1 MKKIMLILLAIV
13 IVISCISCNKEEA
26 KSSDVIG
33 CEFPDTFSD
42 ENEFL
47 QYIVEAQKT
56 LTDDNISVNATS
68 NNMTLP
74 IPKLIKEGYAFSYGF
89 ESNND
94 WNFMFPTDE
103 YSPEEPTFSGYI
115 ISVCKNLNTFDIVAD
130 QFGVT
135 AIDNYANHK
144 TTNTNMM
151 IINMENRL
159 VSIQSRGSA
168 PVIDTPEKL
177 SEYFVFEDYIIEN
190 DNSNVVTE

>member
-1 MKKIMLILLAIV
+1 MKKIMLMLLAIV

-26 KSSDVIG
+26 KNSDVVD
-33 CEFPDTFSD
+33 CEISYTFSD

-74 IPKLIKEGYAFSYGF
+74 IPKLIKEGYVFLYG
-89 ESNND
+89 EEGNND
-94 WNFMFPTDE
+94 WHFLFVTDE

-130 QFGVT
+130 HLGVT

-144 TTNTNMM
+144 TPNTKYSLNFSG
-151 IINMENRL
+151 
-159 VSIQSRGSA
+159 VSITGALPRDCIYTSLFS
-168 PVIDTPEKL
+168 IFIIII
-177 SEYFVFEDYIIEN
+177 FVFG
-190 DNSNVVTE
+190 VL

>member
-68 NNMTLP
+68 NNLTIP
-74 IPKLIKEGYAFSYGF
+74 IPKLIKEGYVFSYGF

-94 WNFMFPTDE
+94 WNFVFPTDE
-103 YSPEEPTFSGYI
+103 YLPYESTFSGYI

-130 QFGVT
+130 HLGVT

-144 TTNTNMM
+144 TPNTNMM

-159 VSIQSRGSA
+159 VYIQSRGSA

-177 SEYFVFEDYIIEN
+177 SEYFIFEDYIIEN

>member
-1 MKKIMLILLAIV
+1 MKKIMLMLLAIV

-26 KSSDVIG
+26 KSSDAVD
-33 CEFPDTFSD
+33 CENLDTFSD

-47 QYIVEAQKT
+47 QYIAESKKD

-68 NNMTLP
+68 NNLTIP

-94 WNFMFPTDE
+94 WNFVFPTDE
-103 YSPEEPTFSGYI
+103 YLPYESTFSGYI

-135 AIDNYANHK
+135 VIDNYANHK
-144 TTNTNMM
+144 TPNTHMM

-177 SEYFVFEDYIIEN
+177 SEYFTFEDYIIEN

>member
-1 MKKIMLILLAIV
+1 MFLHG
-13 IVISCISCNKEEA
+13 EE
-26 KSSDVIG
+26 G
-33 CEFPDTFSD
+33 
-42 ENEFL
+42 
-47 QYIVEAQKT
+47 
-56 LTDDNISVNATS
+56 
-68 NNMTLP
+68 
-74 IPKLIKEGYAFSYGF
+74 
-89 ESNND
+89 NND
-94 WNFMFPTDE
+94 WHFLFVTDE

-144 TTNTNMM
+144 TPNTNMM

>member
-1 MKKIMLILLAIV
+1 MKKILSLTLIALLLF
-13 IVISCISCNKEEA
+13 SLFSCNKEEA
-26 KSSDVIG
+26 KSSDVVD
-33 CEFPDTFSD
+33 CEISYTFSD

-74 IPKLIKEGYAFSYGF
+74 IPKLIKEGYVFLYG
-89 ESNND
+89 EEGNND
-94 WNFMFPTDE
+94 WHFLFVTDE

-130 QFGVT
+130 HLGVT

-144 TTNTNMM
+144 TPNTNMM

-159 VSIQSRGSA
+159 VYIQSRGSA

-177 SEYFVFEDYIIEN
+177 SEYFIFEDCIIEN

>member
-1 MKKIMLILLAIV
+1 MKKILSLTLIALLLF
-13 IVISCISCNKEEA
+13 SLFSCNKEEA
-26 KSSDVIG
+26 KSSDVVD
-33 CEFPDTFSD
+33 CEISYTFSD

-74 IPKLIKEGYAFSYGF
+74 IPKLIKEGYVFLYG
-89 ESNND
+89 EEGNND
-94 WNFMFPTDE
+94 WHFLFVTDE

-130 QFGVT
+130 HLGVT

-144 TTNTNMM
+144 TPNTNMM

-177 SEYFVFEDYIIEN
+177 SEYFIFEDCIIEN

>member
-1 MKKIMLILLAIV
+1 MKKIMLMLFAILI
-13 IVISCISCNKEEA
+13 IISCISCNKEEA
-26 KSSDVIG
+26 KSSDVVD
-33 CEFPDTFSD
+33 CEISYTFSD

-74 IPKLIKEGYAFSYGF
+74 IPKLTKEGYVFLYG
-89 ESNND
+89 EEGNND
-94 WNFMFPTDE
+94 WHFWFVTDE

-115 ISVCKNLNTFDIVAD
+115 ISVCKNLNTFNIVAD

-135 AIDNYANHK
+135 VIDNYANHK
-144 TTNTNMM
+144 TPNTHMM

-177 SEYFVFEDYIIEN
+177 SEYFVFEDYIIKN

>member
-1 MKKIMLILLAIV
+1 MKKILSLTLIALLLF
-13 IVISCISCNKEEA
+13 SLFSCNKEEA
-26 KSSDVIG
+26 KSSDVVD
-33 CEFPDTFSD
+33 CEISYTFSD

-74 IPKLIKEGYAFSYGF
+74 IPKLIKEGYVFLYG
-89 ESNND
+89 EEGNND
-94 WNFMFPTDE
+94 WHFLFVTDE

-115 ISVCKNLNTFDIVAD
+115 ISVCKKLNTFDIVAD
-130 QFGVT
+130 HLGVT

-144 TTNTNMM
+144 TPNTNMM

-159 VSIQSRGSA
+159 VYIQSRGSA

-177 SEYFVFEDYIIEN
+177 SEYFIFEDCIIEN

>member
-1 MKKIMLILLAIV
+1 MKKILSLTLIALLLF
-13 IVISCISCNKEEA
+13 SLFSCNKEEA
-26 KSSDVIG
+26 KSSDVVD
-33 CEFPDTFSD
+33 CEISYTFSD

-74 IPKLIKEGYAFSYGF
+74 IPKLIKEGYVFLYG
-89 ESNND
+89 EEGNND
-94 WNFMFPTDE
+94 WHFLFVTDE

-115 ISVCKNLNTFDIVAD
+115 ISVCKKLNTFDIVAD
-130 QFGVT
+130 HLGVT

-144 TTNTNMM
+144 TPNTNMM

-159 VSIQSRGSA
+159 VYIQSRGSA

-177 SEYFVFEDYIIEN
+177 SEYFIFEDYIIEN

>member
-1 MKKIMLILLAIV
+1 MKKILSLTLIALLLF
-13 IVISCISCNKEEA
+13 SLFSCNKEEA

-68 NNMTLP
+68 NNLTIP

-94 WNFMFPTDE
+94 WNFLFPTDE

-144 TTNTNMM
+144 TPNTNMM

-159 VSIQSRGSA
+159 VYIQSRGSA